1 MKLTL
6 LQDLVCPCGGDLEL
20 TRVLEPASN
29 NSQNSAEILSG
40 WLQCRTCGESF
51 PIIKGVPR
59 MLLGPLRA
67 TLQEEYP
74 DFFLNSDERLAA
86 EAGAEQKNNLRT
98 MRSFGYEWR
107 HFSDF
112 RPEGEANFR
121 WYFAS
126 HPPES
131 LRGKVLLDA
140 GCGKGRHLFFAA
152 QHARKVIG
160 VDISP
165 AVDAAFD
172 NTGHLENAHVVQAD
186 LFHLPLRPRSFD
198 MVYSLGVLHHLPEP
212 EAGFQE
218 ILRYG
223 KPGADVL
230 VYLYWSLNDE
240 PRWKKHLLGLVT
252 LVRQV
257 TTRFPFPLLR
267 AFSWCVAV
275 GCEICFVV
283 PYRMLRNTRWKAFAE
298 TLPLKLY
305 ADFPFRLLYQDQFD
319 RFSAP
324 LENRYDREHVEGWLT
339 RSGLEDWDI
348 VRGSGWRAMGRV
360 PSSSTLEKATGA

>member
-1 MKLTL
+1 M
-6 LQDLVCPCGGDLEL
+6 LV
-20 TRVLEPASN
+20 
-29 NSQNSAEILSG
+29 
-40 WLQCRTCGESF
+40 
-51 PIIKGVPR
+51 
-59 MLLGPLRA
+59 GPLRS
-67 TLQEEYP
+67 TLRQEYP
-74 DFFLNSDERLAA
+74 EFFADSKEHLD
-86 EAGAEQKNNLRT
+86 AGAVTGQKSKLRT

-121 WYFAS
+121 WYFAAF
-126 HPPES
+126 PPES
-131 LRGKVLLDA
+131 IRGKILLDA

-160 VDISP
+160 VDLSS

-198 MVYSLGVLHHLPEP
+198 MVYSLGVLHHLSEP
-212 EAGFQE
+212 EAGFRE

-223 KPGADVL
+223 RPGADVL

-240 PRWKKHLLGLVT
+240 PRWKKHLLSLIAV
-252 LVRQV
+252 VRRV
-257 TTRFPFPLLR
+257 TTRVPFPLLR
-267 AFSWCVAV
+267 TFSWCVAV

-283 PYRMLRNTRWKAFAE
+283 PYRVLRNTRWKTFAE

-305 ADFPFRLLYQDQFD
+305 ADFPFLLLYQDQFD

-324 LENRYDREHVEGWLT
+324 IENRYDREDVEGWLM
-339 RSGLEDWDI
+339 RSGLENWDI
-348 VRGSGWRAMGRV
+348 MRGSGWRAMGRA
-360 PSSSTLEKATGA
+360 PASSTPSGAVDSQRDGVGRFFPLHTVQ